1 MKATLDTQTRPQI
14 QTLFVELDYREND
27 GIEVSLLWSRAT
39 DQLTV
44 LVCDARTDESFE
56 LAADPAQAREIFNH
70 PYAYAA
76 RLTA

>member
-1 MKATLDTQTRPQI
+1 MKATLDTQT
-14 QTLFVELDYREND
+14 QTQPLFTELDFREND

-44 LVCDARTDESFE
+44 LVCDTRTDESFE
-56 LAADPAQAREIFNH
+56 LAADPADAREVFTH

-76 RLTA
+76 RRAA